1 MKTQGLYKGERFST
15 DISVS
20 VAQIEKFQKARWLYF
35 LILLL
40 GGPSPPSQLVP
51 NPFNW
56 SPNNVFYR
64 YLCIGRSNRK
74 ISKSKVVLFFNFA
87 SGRTLPTQSTGPHP
101 HINFPPRCCA
111 SPPSLL
117 ATEHFVMNHFNYNG
131 ADHVKYKSKYKF
143 EGILYL

>member
-64 YLCIGRSNRK
+64 YLCIGRSNLK
-74 ISKSKVVLFFNFA
+74 NSKSKVVLFSNFA
-87 SGRTLPTQSTGPHP
+87 SGRTIPTQSTGPQP
-101 HINFPPRCCA
+101 IQLVPKHIFYRYLAIGRSNFKKQ
-111 SPPSLL
+111 
-117 ATEHFVMNHFNYNG
+117 G
-131 ADHVKYKSKYKF
+131 AFFHTKNAETVGQNQLF
-143 EGILYL
+143 